1 MNRFFRRYL
10 DFLRQPDVATLMVVA
25 LLSRMPIGMVGFA
38 MLMFLREHLG
48 SFTLAGSASG
58 IFFLSMAISAPVQG
72 RLIDRKGPRLP
83 LIVTGI
89 VQPFA
94 LCSVIGATLAG
105 MPFTVVAIAVAVSG
119 AFAQPITVLT
129 RTIWRHRFDN
139 EEDRRTAFSLDA
151 VLIEINFT
159 AGPAIVA
166 LVLATF
172 GSTVAFGLAIGVVVT
187 SFVIYQVSPALSY
200 FKREAAAER
209 HLLGPLTEPRLWLLF
224 IASFGLTASFGLIE
238 VGYPGYGTY
247 LGSPATAGLLLALNG
262 MGSATGGAIFGGL
275 RLKLPVERQFVAA
288 MGLMSIPLLMHLPV
302 VDVPV
307 LFAIVA
313 FFAGMMIAPAIA
325 SQSVL
330 VSRLAPAKYATEAF
344 TWSSTFIVMGIGA
357 GMALGGTLI
366 ETIGIRSVF
375 AVAAAFAFAMA
386 LLACALPVSRAPSA
400 SPRPAE

>member
-1 MNRFFRRYL
+1 MQRFFRRYL

-25 LLSRMPIGMVGFA
+25 LLSRMPIGMVGFS

-48 SFTLAGSASG
+48 SFALAGSASG
-58 IFFLSMAISAPVQG
+58 IFFLSMAIAAPIQG

-94 LCSVIGATLAG
+94 LSSVIGATLAG

-129 RTIWRHRFDN
+129 RTIWRHRFDS

-166 LVLATF
+166 LVLAAF
-172 GSTVAFGLAIGVVVT
+172 GSTVAFGLAIGVVVA
-187 SFVIYQVSPALSY
+187 SFVIYQVSPALTY
-200 FKREAAAER
+200 FKREPAAER

-224 IASFGLTASFGLIE
+224 LASFGLTTSFGLIE

-247 LGSPATAGLLLALNG
+247 LGSPATAGVMLALNG

-302 VDVPV
+302 IDVPV

-366 ETIGIRSVF
+366 ETIGLPSVF
-375 AVAAAFAFAMA
+375 ATAAAFAFAMA

>member
-1 MNRFFRRYL
+1 MQPFFRRYL

-58 IFFLSMAISAPVQG
+58 IFFLSMAIAAPIQG

-83 LIVTGI
+83 LIVTGL
-89 VQPFA
+89 VQPIA
-94 LCSVIGATLAG
+94 LACVIASTLAG
-105 MPFTVVAIAVAVSG
+105 MSFAVVAIAVAVSG

-129 RTIWRHRFDN
+129 RTIWRHRFES
-139 EEDRRTAFSLDA
+139 EEDRRTAFSLDS

-159 AGPAIVA
+159 AGPAIIA
-166 LVLATF
+166 LVLAVF
-172 GSTVAFGLAIGVVVT
+172 GTTVAFGLAIGVVVA

-200 FKREAAAER
+200 FKREPAGER
-209 HLLGPLTEPRLWLLF
+209 HFLGPLTEPRLWLLF
-224 IASFGLTASFGLIE
+224 LASFGLTTSFGLLE

-262 MGSATGGAIFGGL
+262 LGSAFGGAIFGGL

-288 MGLMSIPLLMHLPV
+288 MGLMTIPLLLHLPV
-302 VDVPV
+302 IDVPV
-307 LFAIVA
+307 LFAVVA
-313 FFAGMMIAPAIA
+313 FLAGMLIAPSIA

-344 TWSSTFIVMGIGA
+344 TWSSTFIVTGLGA

-366 ETIGIRSVF
+366 ETYGLPSVF
-375 AVAAAFAFAMA
+375 ATAAALAFAMA
-386 LLACALPVSRAPSA
+386 LLAFALPVSPAPSV